1 MLLAMAACGGDTDTD
16 SGGAIEVVTQ
26 TNGTNIDPDGY
37 RVVVDEAS
45 QAMSI
50 GVDDTVLFQGQTSG
64 SHFVALLDNSENSIH
79 INAGSEFILRQI
91 FDGFGQRAHLLTPT
105 CSLFTEIVP
114 RYTETLLQLRSVLA
128 FADTALRDGEVPLAR

>member
-1 MLLAMAACGGDTDTD
+1 MQTSSNRCSGTLMLLAMAACGGDTDTD

-26 TNGTNIDPDGY
+26 TNGTNMDPDGY

-64 SHFVALLDNSENSIH
+64 SHFVAPNTLDV
-79 INAGSEFILRQI
+79 R
-91 FDGFGQRAHLLTPT
+91 FDP
-105 CSLFTEIVP
+105 CSFTVDP
-114 RYTETLLQLRSVLA
+114 RS
-128 FADTALRDGEVPLAR
+128 